1 MQTRA
6 LIRIAFV
13 LLLSSVSLAV
23 TLPDIA
29 VPWHPFATFGYSAN
43 PASGLITAVDADA
56 ARRGLRAGE
65 RIDLTRLSLGDGR
78 RRYATTSPLAPEGT
92 LVVLPLVSGHAV
104 SLRSHLFSRTL
115 ADNVSDVLQMLGF
128 LFIVAVAA
136 VLVLLRP
143 APATWA
149 FFLFCASLGF
159 VPAQLTKEYMPAP
172 VLLAIGYL
180 RIALTIA
187 AQTALV
193 SFALRFPLASPAGAG
208 RFLERILIFG
218 VAPAL
223 TALATATYFGLV
235 HWEVQLVGTIYIWGT
250 QLVAALILISRY
262 LNARPEERS
271 RLEWIVAA
279 FAVAFIPSDV
289 IAWIEGAG
297 YFPPIWIINLTFLFV
312 VIAPIAVA
320 YTVFKHRLFDIR
332 LILSRAVL
340 YAILT
345 SIMVGLLALVD
356 WGFGRWL
363 AESRFAF
370 AAELVMA
377 VLIGVLLTTAHR
389 RIEQFLNNVIF
400 RAQALALMGLRR
412 FAQETDL
419 ITDPARLVLQT
430 YDALASRLESEYVL
444 IYTADGSA
452 FTLATPGTNTAPAIL
467 PADDFAVLRLR
478 RWGEAFECDEP
489 RHVFYGALL
498 LPMMARGQL
507 VGFVAC
513 GPKTDRTHYIAE
525 EIETLSLLAHRT
537 GNSYAWLTMRPG
549 VYATVSS

>member
-1 MQTRA
+1 MHTRA
-6 LIRIAFV
+6 LIRTVFV
-13 LLLSSVSLAV
+13 LLLSGVSLAV

-43 PASGLITAVDADA
+43 PGSGLITAVDADA

-65 RIDLTRLSLGDGR
+65 RIDLTRLSLDGG
-78 RRYATTSPLAPEGT
+78 RRYAATSPLAPEGAT
-92 LVVLPLVSGHAV
+92 LVLPLVSGHAV

-115 ADNVSDVLQMLGF
+115 ADNVSDVLQMFGF
-128 LFIVAVAA
+128 LFIVSVAA
-136 VLVLLRP
+136 ALVLLRP

-149 FFLFCASLGF
+149 LFLFCASLGF
-159 VPAQLTKEYMPAP
+159 VPAQLTKEYISTP
-172 VLLAIGYL
+172 LLLTVNYL
-180 RIALTIA
+180 RIVLTIA
-187 AQTALV
+187 GQTALV
-193 SFALRFPLASPAGAG
+193 SFALRFPLANPVGAG
-208 RFLERILIFG
+208 RFLERVLIFG

-223 TALATATYFGLV
+223 SALATVTSFGLV
-235 HWEVQLVGTIYIWGT
+235 HWPVQLLGIIYIWGT

-262 LNARPEERS
+262 LSARPEERN

-312 VIAPIAVA
+312 AIAPIAVA

-340 YAILT
+340 YAMLT
-345 SIMVGLLALVD
+345 SLMVGLLALVD

-400 RAQALALMGLRR
+400 RAQALALLGLRR
-412 FAQETDL
+412 FSQETDL

-430 YDALASRLESEYVL
+430 YDALASRLESEYVS

-452 FTLATPGTNTAPAIL
+452 FTLATPQTHKAPAIL

-489 RHVFYGALL
+489 RHAFYGALL
-498 LPMMARGQL
+498 LPMMVRGQL
-507 VGFVAC
+507 VGFVVC

-549 VYATVSS
+549 VYAAISS